1 MGTNPFQ
8 FLDDEE
14 FQKLDR
20 RARVAYLVRAQQ
32 ELMARQVALREQRSK
47 VIGDPEA
54 TVPVPRLS
62 ADDEQTSSGQ
72 NQAPRN

>member
-1 MGTNPFQ
+1 MGTDPFR

-32 ELMARQVALREQRSK
+32 ELMARQVVLREQRRK
-47 VIGDPEA
+47 VIGDAEA
-54 TVPVPRLS
+54 TVPVPPLS
-62 ADDEQTSSGQ
+62 ADDERTSSGQ
-72 NQAPRN
+72 N

>member
-1 MGTNPFQ
+1 MGPDPFR
-8 FLDDEE
+8 FLDDEQ

-32 ELMARQVALREQRSK
+32 ELLARQEVLREQRRR

-54 TVPVPRLS
+54 TVPVPPLS
-62 ADDEQTSSGQ
+62 AGDEQTGSGQ
-72 NQAPRN
+72 KQRE